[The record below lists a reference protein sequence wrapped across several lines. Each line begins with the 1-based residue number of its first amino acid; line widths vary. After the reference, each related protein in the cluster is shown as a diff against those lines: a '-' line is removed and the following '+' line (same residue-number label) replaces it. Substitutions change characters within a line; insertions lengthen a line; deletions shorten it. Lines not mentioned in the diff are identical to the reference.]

1 MPPSLSSL
9 QKKAQPKEV
18 FLILI
23 LNSVA
28 SDLFQTTA
36 DFRWYVWIF
45 APVTRTDPTNNIL
58 QELDLP
64 HKYPQISPEDF
75 VETSR
80 PLNCGSVNS
89 DKVGLYGWLPV
100 TSKERMVANSGDHLV
115 LWKLLKI
122 QLTYEVCLHGYLLNE
137 GSGHQTLVSAVEN
150 LDASVLM
157 LCTKC
162 MLGSRLE

>member
-18 FLILI
+18 FFILI
-23 LNSVA
+23 LNFVS
-28 SDLFQTTA
+28 SGLFQATA

-100 TSKERMVANSGDHLV
+100 TSKERMVGQTVETTLSCENCWKYNWPMKFVYIHIQVLDGSGASSGESRRHLSLV
-115 LWKLLKI
+115 L
-122 QLTYEVCLHGYLLNE
+122 
-137 GSGHQTLVSAVEN
+137 
-150 LDASVLM
+150 

-162 MLGSRLE
+162 LLGSRLE